1 MIFTTDMH
9 CQDWMPLYARGLSTT
24 TSEQERLR
32 QDVNRKLD
40 KLRDAVHT
48 VDTDGGEKI
57 QGERVEREEKAR
69 LEKNA
74 EKVQKLHLR
83 AIALEGLARHVT
95 ESRDRNLLVQH
106 GFLALVFRL
115 VYANS
120 GLGGRFGEALVEGRL
135 TPVEQRDALYV
146 LVKLAQHGN
155 SSLPACEAHR
165 IRPVEE
171 YLLES
176 YLSDFKTDDTRDTRP
191 GVGAMWGKGGGI
203 APIKALMLQVTRA
216 CERIRTQVCGKDQ
229 SMMTLHRQL
238 CKTICPCLLIPA
250 HTCMFATG

>member
-106 GFLALVFRL
+106 GFLGLVFRL

-176 YLSDFKTDDTRDTRP
+176 YLSDFKTDDTRP
-191 GVGAMWGKGGGI
+191 GVGAMWGRGGGI

-216 CERIRTQVCGKDQ
+216 CEHTSTQVCGKDQ
-229 SMMTLHRQL
+229 STMTLHRQL
-238 CKTICPCLLIPA
+238 CETICPCLLIPV
-250 HTCMFATG
+250 HMCMFATG